1 MTADMIASSY
11 RAFCKVCTLVVE
23 LIRQFYTVPRCFKV
37 ISPNK
42 GAGDYM
48 VYDNASLKAIC
59 SDADGTVT
67 RIPAFD
73 ISISA
78 EKGVK
83 SKREELNAMAKEL
96 YSMGV
101 FDPSNRESAMVLLGM
116 MEFEGRDELISRL
129 SESEDTL

>member
-1 MTADMIASSY
+1 
-11 RAFCKVCTLVVE
+11 
-23 LIRQFYTVPRCFKV
+23 
-37 ISPNK
+37 
-42 GAGDYM
+42 M